1 MLDWRRSFHRFLL
14 TVGSVPLRCIAAVQE
29 KTRDRLESWCSVS
42 VRSDFVRA
50 IPVVLPHS
58 GHLSF
63 HDLRPPVRP
72 RSSSRSILNSWDVT

>member
-1 MLDWRRSFHRFLL
+1 
-14 TVGSVPLRCIAAVQE
+14 
-29 KTRDRLESWCSVS
+29 
-42 VRSDFVRA
+42 VRVIR
-50 IPVVLPHS
+50 VVLPHA